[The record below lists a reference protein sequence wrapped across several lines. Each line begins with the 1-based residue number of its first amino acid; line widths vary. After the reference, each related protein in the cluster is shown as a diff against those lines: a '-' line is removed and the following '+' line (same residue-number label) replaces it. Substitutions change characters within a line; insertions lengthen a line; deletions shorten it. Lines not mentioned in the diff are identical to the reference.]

1 MTSNWKTKQNKNS
14 ICDAIRKTSVTSA
27 TVYQC
32 MWNDSQVQRRS
43 NQRAG
48 KCKEMMLGAAEL
60 RLKATGTLLQKSNLH
75 CGGKSSDI
83 MLFGNIEQ
91 GLGLVLAASQ
101 EPVW

>member
-1 MTSNWKTKQNKNS
+1 
-14 ICDAIRKTSVTSA
+14 
-27 TVYQC
+27 
-32 MWNDSQVQRRS
+32 
-43 NQRAG
+43 
-48 KCKEMMLGAAEL
+48 MMLGAAEL